1 MFGHIPSALIETLAP
16 STALRLFLS
25 PVSRAFLIFVSA
37 SIAFSS
43 PGLSSLAHANPE
55 PAETKPAQPEPA
67 QVDLARPEPAKDEAD
82 IRASFI
88 ALQAALT
95 AKDADRTLA
104 LLSSETKDYYELLRQ
119 LAANSTPA
127 ELEALSP
134 MNRIMVDTVK
144 RFIPAAVLKDKTP
157 SALLKTAIQRGLA
170 AEDIKKDI
178 KLTGIELRGDKA
190 LAGLDKLGSRLPL
203 RLGFSREES
212 GWKVNILSLIEQTNA
227 MTEAMLAKTKIS
239 KEEWIKKTEAR
250 MLPPGSLQKQKKQ
263 PAQTRASSKRKAST
277 TP

>member
-43 PGLSSLAHANPE
+43 PELSSLAHANPE
-55 PAETKPAQPEPA
+55 PAETKPAQPEPT
-67 QVDLARPEPAKDEAD
+67 KDEAD